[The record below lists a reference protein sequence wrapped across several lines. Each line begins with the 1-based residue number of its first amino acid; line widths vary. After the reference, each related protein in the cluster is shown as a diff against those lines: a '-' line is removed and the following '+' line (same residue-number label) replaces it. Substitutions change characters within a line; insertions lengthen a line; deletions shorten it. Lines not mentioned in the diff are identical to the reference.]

1 VAAFVLVLA
10 QKLPYL
16 KGQSSTVVAN
26 LNVYLESHLLCVL
39 IAAIEGVLELTGS
52 HLNKQRESLFLQLI
66 AF

>member
-1 VAAFVLVLA
+1 ME
-10 QKLPYL
+10 
-16 KGQSSTVVAN
+16 
-26 LNVYLESHLLCVL
+26 YLESHLLCVL